1 MNQHEQ
7 LLALSEGFFDA
18 AFEPS
23 TWVGLLERVAHCL
36 GAVGA
41 DVHLLKDDVL
51 LRNYMGAQ
59 PAALLQEYT
68 ERFLDRE
75 PRSQALRSLRPG
87 RLLTDSDMV
96 DAETK
101 RRHPYY
107 TDFLPRAGLGQCI
120 AATPVNS
127 SNRRAYFGLHLAP
140 SAGAPTAAMLAD
152 VQAVQARLSRA
163 LSAQF
168 RMMEIELENI
178 VSIELLDRLDCGVAI
193 LNGAGRLMLANAAAH
208 ALFDPAG
215 ALRLSGERIVAAIP
229 AESRKLQTLVQSAL
243 ADQGLR
249 GGSTIVH
256 GPDGQTLSVVVDP
269 VSSETRERSGGAVFV
284 YLSDLRAR
292 AAAGRQQ
299 TVRQLFGFTP
309 AESRVAIG
317 IATGETVKR
326 VAQDIGITYETAR
339 FTLKRVYEKLD
350 VHKQAE
356 LVALI
361 DAALPPVRA
370 TQTS

>member
-7 LLALSEGFFDA
+7 LLAVSEGFFDA
-18 AFEPS
+18 ALEPAS
-23 TWVGLLERVAHCL
+23 WVQHLERFAHCV

-51 LRNYMGAQ
+51 LCNYMGAQ
-59 PAALLQEYT
+59 PATLLQEYT

-75 PRSQALRSLRPG
+75 PRSQALRGLRPG
-87 RLLTDSDMV
+87 QLLTDRDVV
-96 DAETK
+96 DAETM

-107 TDFLPRAGLGQCI
+107 ADFLPRAGLGQCI
-120 AATPVNS
+120 AAAPVNAS
-127 SNRRAYFGLHLAP
+127 GRRAYFGLHLAP
-140 SAGAPTAAMLAD
+140 SAGAPSATLVAA
-152 VQAVQARLSRA
+152 VQAVQPRLSRA
-163 LSAQF
+163 LNAQF
-168 RMMEIELENI
+168 RMMEIELKNI
-178 VSIELLDRLDCGVAI
+178 VCIDLLDRLDCGLAV
-193 LNGAGRLMLANAAAH
+193 LNSAGKLMLANAGAR
-208 ALFDPAG
+208 ALFDQAG
-215 ALRLSGERIVAAIP
+215 AVRLSGERITAPIP
-229 AESRKLQTLVQSAL
+229 AEARRLHTLVQSAL
-243 ADQGLR
+243 SGQGLR

-269 VSSETRERSGGAVFV
+269 LTSEMRERCGSAVVV

-292 AAAGRQQ
+292 AAADREQ
-299 TVRQLFGFTP
+299 TIRQLFGFTP

-350 VHKQAE
+350 VHKQGE

-361 DAALPPVRA
+361 DAALPPMRSS
-370 TQTS
+370 QTP